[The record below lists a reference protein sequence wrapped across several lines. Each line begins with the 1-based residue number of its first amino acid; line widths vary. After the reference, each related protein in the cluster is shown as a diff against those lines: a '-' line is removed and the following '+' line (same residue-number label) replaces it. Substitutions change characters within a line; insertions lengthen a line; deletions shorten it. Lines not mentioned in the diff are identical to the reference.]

1 MEIDLLLPVLPPNL
15 YLAVEGSLMLYKNGR
30 REEEGIN
37 FKRVQATVINLSLIA
52 PGQLTFLSI
61 NFAPNP
67 RRTAAVRRL
76 VLR

>member
-37 FKRVQATVINLSLIA
+37 FKREEERKGVILDYEEANGQTVR
-52 PGQLTFLSI
+52 P
-61 NFAPNP
+61 
-67 RRTAAVRRL
+67 
-76 VLR
+76 